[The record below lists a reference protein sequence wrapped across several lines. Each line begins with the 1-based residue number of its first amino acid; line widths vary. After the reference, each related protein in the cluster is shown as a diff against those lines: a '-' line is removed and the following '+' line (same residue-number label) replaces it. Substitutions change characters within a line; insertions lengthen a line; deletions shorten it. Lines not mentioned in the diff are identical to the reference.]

1 MGPDPDSTPCLSM
14 PGHPSV
20 RVIWR
25 SRRREIDDNWRE
37 AEGRALA
44 RRGGVGV
51 IGVAIVFGLTTDRG
65 GLDWVGITTAIAGV
79 VMTFTGLFQAL
90 RGDTPHR
97 A

>member
-1 MGPDPDSTPCLSM
+1 MTTGGKRKVELS
-14 PGHPSV
+14 
-20 RVIWR
+20 
-25 SRRREIDDNWRE
+25 
-37 AEGRALA
+37 LA
-44 RRGGVGV
+44 GAGVGV
-51 IGVAIVFGLTTDRG
+51 IGVAIVFGLTIDRG